1 MKRFSYSGRTA
12 LFGPLAFVLV
22 ASLALTQCS
31 TEKPPTELVVM
42 GYENFKL
49 TPALQQQFE
58 QANHIKLRVIPFDSA
73 ELMLDQL
80 ISKKGEQGDVIYGVD
95 NLSLMRALG
104 ADVLEPYDS
113 PQQAAMPADLRLD
126 PTNRLLPVEVGYITV
141 NYDKLWFAQR
151 GQTPPTDLRELLGEQ
166 WTHRFAMPNPAKSAV
181 GFGFLAMTIALYP
194 ENSDYPWTQFWKDW
208 MHNLLHITDSWAEAY
223 STQFTANTNSDEG
236 HPMCVSFAA
245 APAAEVIYKR
255 LPQPRIG
262 NLTVPAFLHPRFV
275 GIRKGTQALSAAQ
288 KFVDF
293 VMSAEFQKSIP
304 EQMLNYPALPGV
316 PLPDAFNAYAPP
328 PPNVIRVPPDVLA
341 KSHDRWVQMWLM
353 SVGMSQS

>member
-1 MKRFSYSGRTA
+1 MKKFQLSGRTT
-12 LFGPLAFVLV
+12 LLSLLAVVLV

-31 TEKPPTELVVM
+31 AEKAPTELVVM

-58 QANHIKLRVIPFDSA
+58 QANNIKLRVIPFGSA

-113 PQQAAMPADLRLD
+113 PQQTAMPADLRLD
-126 PTNRLLPVEVGYITV
+126 PTNRLLPVEVGYITI
-141 NYDKLWFAQR
+141 NYDKQWFAQR
-151 GQTPPTDLRELLGEQ
+151 GLAPPTDLRELLGEQ

-194 ENSDYPWTQFWKDW
+194 ENSDYPWPQFWKEW
-208 MHNLLHITDSWAEAY
+208 MRNLLHITDTWAEAY
-223 STQFTANTNSDEG
+223 SSQFTANAGTDDA

-255 LPQPRIG
+255 LPEPRIG
-262 NLTVPAFLHPRFV
+262 NLAVPAFLHPRFV
-275 GIRKGTQALSAAQ
+275 GIRKGTKALSVAQ

-316 PLPDAFNAYAPP
+316 PLPDAFNTYAPP
-328 PPNVIRVPPDVLA
+328 PANVIRVSPEVLA
-341 KSHDRWVQMWLM
+341 ENHTRWTQMWLET
-353 SVGMSQS
+353 VGMN